1 MEKIRFVAL
10 IFCLSFLYAIC
21 DAQELTPVV
30 SQFDK
35 EDYMA
40 ANQNWAVSQDAD
52 GIMYFGNGEGLLAF
66 DGILWTLY
74 NLPHNK
80 IARSVMADGDRIY
93 VGSYEEF
100 GFFRKCDNGTL
111 EYESLSSALTGYEMQ
126 NDEIWTI
133 LKYGDKVV
141 FQAFASYFVYDG
153 KEVFAVKSPS
163 VFMFF
168 SEFLDKIYTDTNDLG
183 LALDTGIAVVP
194 GGLPVM
200 YASSLKPSVGS
211 VYDVYFDG
219 DGLYLAT
226 RQGLYRIRLSDDLE
240 TVSSMKYYETPAQE
254 TEEPVKPK
262 NSYVESMYVNGQLVN
277 AGGTVSGVDPADI
290 TLKIVFSNEIDMS
303 ELSLGGISMSN
314 GIGIMPILTPVLPG
328 KGSIPAIR

>member
-1 MEKIRFVAL
+1 MKPDREFSARFLRFHMTAISRKIGIFVSVMEKIRFVAL

-40 ANQNWAVSQDAD
+40 ANQNWAVSQDTD

-126 NDEIWTI
+126 KTLKGFQGRYYNDIV
-133 LKYGDKVV
+133 KAKKAANGNFKVFSDKVEAMYV
-141 FQAFASYFVYDG
+141 EYQADIAEYEASKAEQAEEEKGEEDAPA
-153 KEVFAVKSPS
+153 E
-163 VFMFF
+163 
-168 SEFLDKIYTDTNDLG
+168 
-183 LALDTGIAVVP
+183 
-194 GGLPVM
+194 
-200 YASSLKPSVGS
+200 
-211 VYDVYFDG
+211 
-219 DGLYLAT
+219 
-226 RQGLYRIRLSDDLE
+226 
-240 TVSSMKYYETPAQE
+240 ETP
-254 TEEPVKPK
+254 
-262 NSYVESMYVNGQLVN
+262 VE
-277 AGGTVSGVDPADI
+277 
-290 TLKIVFSNEIDMS
+290 
-303 ELSLGGISMSN
+303 
-314 GIGIMPILTPVLPG
+314 
-328 KGSIPAIR
+328 

>member
-1 MEKIRFVAL
+1 MKPDREFSARFLRFHMTAISRKIGIFVSVMEKIRFVAL

-100 GFFRKCDNGTL
+100 GFFRKRDKTCEAAERFREDKSRSRREQGGDIRDNERHAVIL
-111 EYESLSSALTGYEMQ
+111 QTGY
-126 NDEIWTI
+126 
-133 LKYGDKVV
+133 
-141 FQAFASYFVYDG
+141 
-153 KEVFAVKSPS
+153 
-163 VFMFF
+163 
-168 SEFLDKIYTDTNDLG
+168 
-183 LALDTGIAVVP
+183 
-194 GGLPVM
+194 
-200 YASSLKPSVGS
+200 
-211 VYDVYFDG
+211 
-219 DGLYLAT
+219 
-226 RQGLYRIRLSDDLE
+226 
-240 TVSSMKYYETPAQE
+240 
-254 TEEPVKPK
+254 
-262 NSYVESMYVNGQLVN
+262 
-277 AGGTVSGVDPADI
+277 
-290 TLKIVFSNEIDMS
+290 
-303 ELSLGGISMSN
+303 
-314 GIGIMPILTPVLPG
+314 VL
-328 KGSIPAIR
+328 RF